1 MTAVETPRRSPGVP
15 LADAPDRAAEVAA
28 WILSATLVA
37 AVAGVAVQTTV
48 DLVDFWA
55 FDRSVEILLADSDVS
70 VFAWASVAAAVVVAL
85 SAVLLAQVTPGSRT
99 LLWFVAATAAYLSL
113 DDQLGIH
120 ERIGDIA
127 DRADSLVRWE
137 PARVFWPLVYL
148 PLLGAFLLALRH
160 VAGRL
165 PARQARFVLVGIAL
179 LVAAVGFELLSS
191 AVVRAGYDRDSV
203 VYALEV
209 VLEEGAELAGWIL
222 IAGALLSAFVLGL
235 REPAVT
241 MPGEG
246 G

>member
-1 MTAVETPRRSPGVP
+1 MVETPRRLVGVR
-15 LADAPDRAAEVAA
+15 LAEAPDRAAEVAS
-28 WILSATLVA
+28 WILTAALVA
-37 AVAGVAVQTTV
+37 ATAGVAVQTAV

-70 VFAWASVAAAVVVAL
+70 VFSWASVAATVAVAL
-85 SAVLLAQVTPGSRT
+85 GAVLLTTVMPRSRA
-99 LLWFVAATAAYLSL
+99 LLWFVAGTAAYLSL

-120 ERIGDIA
+120 ERVGDLA

-148 PLLGAFLLALRH
+148 PLLAAFLLALRH
-160 VAGRL
+160 VARRL
-165 PARQARFVLVGIAL
+165 PVRQARFLLVGIAL
-179 LVAAVGFELLSS
+179 LVAAVAFELLSA
-191 AVVRAGYDRDSV
+191 AVVRAGFDRSSV
-203 VYALEV
+203 VYELEV

-222 IAGALLSAFVLGL
+222 IAGALLSAFVLSL

-241 MPGEG
+241 MRAEG

>member
-1 MTAVETPRRSPGVP
+1 M
-15 LADAPDRAAEVAA
+15 
-28 WILSATLVA
+28 A
-37 AVAGVAVQTTV
+37 AVAGVAVQTAV
-48 DLVDFWA
+48 DLLDFWA

-85 SAVLLAQVTPGSRT
+85 GALLLAKVTPGSRT
-99 LLWFVAATAAYLSL
+99 LLGFVAATAAYLSL

-179 LVAAVGFELLSS
+179 LVAAVAFELLSA
-191 AVVRAGYDRDSV
+191 AVIRAGFDRDSV

>member
-1 MTAVETPRRSPGVP
+1 MTAVGTPQRLTGVR
-15 LADAPDRAAEVAA
+15 LVEAPDRAAEVAA
-28 WILSATLVA
+28 WILSAALVA
-37 AVAGVAVQTTV
+37 AVAGVALQTAV
-48 DLVDFWA
+48 DLFDFWA
-55 FDRSVEILLADSDVS
+55 LDRRVEILLADSDVG
-70 VFAWASVAAAVVVAL
+70 VFAWASVAATVVVAL
-85 SAVLLAQVTPGSRT
+85 GALLLAKVTPASRT

-113 DDQLGIH
+113 DDQLGVH
-120 ERIGDIA
+120 ERIGDVA

-137 PARVFWPLVYL
+137 PARVLWPLVYL
-148 PLLGAFLLALRH
+148 PLLAAFFLALRH

-165 PARQARFVLVGIAL
+165 PARHARFVVVGIAL
-179 LVAAVGFELLSS
+179 LVAAVVFELLSV
-191 AVVRAGYDRDSV
+191 AIVRAGFDRDSV